1 MQCSL
6 PPHRETIS
14 FASYDEYEVHYAK
27 FHVNRCTECGKNFP
41 TGHFLSLHIEES
53 HDPLMQARK
62 EKGEKT
68 VSNAIDLIYNPSC

>member
-27 FHVNRCTECGKNFP
+27 SHVNRCTECGKNFP
-41 TGHFLSLHIEES
+41 TGHFLSLHIEEN

-68 VSNAIDLIYNPSC
+68 VSSAIDLICNPSC